1 MQSDLLQVVQPF
13 GVVAKFIVLR
23 AKNQEPYLFHAFA
36 QVPVV
41 WWMCVCG
48 FCDCNVGFVLLLLHA
63 LVQMDDLATSLCVIQ
78 YYTTIQHSVR

>member
-1 MQSDLLQVVQPF
+1 M
-13 GVVAKFIVLR
+13 VAKSVMLR
-23 AKNQEPYLFHAFA
+23 AKNQEPSLFCAFA

-48 FCDCNVGFVLLLLHA
+48 FCDCNMGFVLLLLHA
-63 LVQMDDLATSLCVIQ
+63 LVQMDDLASSLSVIQ